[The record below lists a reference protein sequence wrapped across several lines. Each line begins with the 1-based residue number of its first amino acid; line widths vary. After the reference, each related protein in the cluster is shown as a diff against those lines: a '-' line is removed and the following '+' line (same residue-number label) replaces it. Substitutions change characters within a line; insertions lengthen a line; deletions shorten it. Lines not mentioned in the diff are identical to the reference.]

1 MGHFLSASHLHCFS
15 RFDGDDVDAN
25 FTPPSNQN
33 VLDLIARFSKENGGV
48 VHAESG
54 DKIIYAF
61 KEVESATKAG
71 ISIQKELDFINAS
84 HHVSPIQLASIGIVS
99 LINPFTG
106 LKEEERSVQLAA
118 FMAESAGAGELYL
131 SEGAYEDLKNPD
143 DLLCRFT
150 RQLLRTGEERA
161 LNAYE
166 VFWSPTEVD
175 LGKLHKDPN
184 AIDLEI
190 QPIRS
195 FGLKLV
201 AGIVALFLGVLLL
214 TIGYESLWVWFVHI
228 VNR

>member
-15 RFDGDDVDAN
+15 RFDGDDAGAN
-25 FTPPSNQN
+25 STPPSNQN

-48 VHAESG
+48 VHAGSG

-71 ISIQKELDFINAS
+71 IAIQKELDFINAS
-84 HHVSPIQLASIGIVS
+84 NHVSPIQLASIGIVS

-131 SEGAYEDLKNPD
+131 SEGAYEDLKNPEA
-143 DLLCRFT
+143 LLCRFT

-166 VFWSPTEVD
+166 VFWNPTEVD

-184 AIDLEI
+184 AVDLEL